1 MIWLLLLYLSIGVL
15 IDFSGLKMSIKDLAK
30 AIDKLHQALWVMAI
44 MLLSSIIWP
53 YHVAKIIMRKK

>member
-15 IDFSGLKMSIKDLAK
+15 IDFSGLKMSINGLAK

>member
-1 MIWLLLLYLSIGVL
+1 MIWLLLLYLSIGML

>member
-1 MIWLLLLYLSIGVL
+1 MIWLLLLYLSIGML

-30 AIDKLHQALWVMAI
+30 AIDKLHQAIWVMTI

>member
-1 MIWLLLLYLSIGVL
+1 MIWLLLLYLSIGML
-15 IDFSGLKMSIKDLAK
+15 IDFSGLKMSIKDVAK